1 MVCPRPPSQSET
13 ELEPELRSPGTM
25 AQGQVLSEGGAVTL
39 PTLSG
44 SKLRHRAVRWRAQG
58 PPAVATSEPG
68 SSSSHEPLRK
78 REGGRENRKGRWKRG
93 EGREK
98 DGGGELKGRGE
109 ESTSPWTGSP

>member
-13 ELEPELRSPGTM
+13 ELEPELRSPGTV
-25 AQGQVLSEGGAVTL
+25 AQGQGLSEGGAVTL

-44 SKLRHRAVRWRAQG
+44 SKLRHRAVRWCAQG
-58 PPAVATSEPG
+58 PAAVAPSESG

-78 REGGRENRKGRWKRG
+78 REGERENRKGRWKSG

-98 DGGGELKGRGE
+98 DGRGELKGRGE
-109 ESTSPWTGSP
+109 ESASPWPGSP